1 MYARLKLETLKS
13 IAASTAA
20 NTKEVDLLPCRKYTL
35 LVVPNA
41 THTYGVKVNQLAD
54 VLTGEGKLQEVVITS
69 GSQGSVVSAV
79 IEAKTD
85 LVSFEI
91 TNGDAGGAHT
101 YDVYINR
108 IE

>member
-1 MYARLKLETLKS
+1 MLARVQLETAKA

-20 NTKEVDLLPCRKYTL
+20 NTKQADLLPCRKYAL

-41 THTYGVKVNQLAD
+41 THTFGVKVNQLAD
-54 VLTGEGKLQEVVITS
+54 VLTGAAQLQEVVITS
-69 GSQGSVVSAV
+69 GSQGKVLSAI

-101 YDVYINR
+101 YDVYVNR

>member
-1 MYARLKLETLKS
+1 MLARLQLESTKS

-20 NTKEVDLLPCRKYTL
+20 NTKPVDLCPCRKYTV

-41 THTYGVKVNQLAD
+41 SHAYGVKVNQSSD
-54 VLTGEGKLQEVVITS
+54 ILTGAGKLQEVVIAS
-69 GSQGSVVSAV
+69 ASQGTVLSAI

-85 LVSFEI
+85 QVSFEI

-101 YDVYINR
+101 YDVHICR
-108 IE
+108 VE